1 MIDDAAL
8 PHSFFAAY
16 RMILPS
22 RTFAF
27 MRSCVVALLAFLA
40 AGSNAFAQLRPL
52 DPTDFSALDGDRIRV
67 QIGGGA
73 YFEQH
78 ASLAGTRGRLLEIGD
93 TRISWRT
100 GRILIEIGGTL
111 QRFFREDTV
120 MQPPAEGVNAST
132 IEGTRHDVGDYRVQ
146 TVLRLTADT
155 VGTDAILRFGTR
167 LPTTDN
173 RVGLE
178 RDQMDFFAV
187 VGAGR
192 ALGRMHVGAEAG
204 ISINGTRLSHY
215 EQSDVLIYAATV
227 EYRAG
232 LFAPFV
238 AVVGQQDFHDWAA
251 RGNEDLGELRA
262 GFRMG
267 KRRWLNATL
276 LRGFHDSSPRSGF
289 SLSVGGAFR

>member
-8 PHSFFAAY
+8 FHSLLPD
-16 RMILPS
+16 RMLLPS
-22 RTFAF
+22 RTFVF
-27 MRSCVVALLAFLA
+27 MRSCVIASLAFIGASSDAL
-40 AGSNAFAQLRPL
+40 AQLRPL
-52 DPTDFSALDGDRIRV
+52 DPTDFRALDGDRIRV

-93 TRISWRT
+93 TRVSWRS
-100 GRILIEIGGTL
+100 GRILIEIGGTV

-132 IEGTRHDVGDYRVQ
+132 LDGTRHDVGDYRVQ

-155 VGTDAILRFGTR
+155 IGTDAILRFGTR

-178 RDQMDFFAV
+178 RDQMDFFAA

-192 ALGRMHVGAEAG
+192 ALGRMHLGAEAG
-204 ISINGTRLSHY
+204 ISINGTRLSNY
-215 EQSDVLIYAATV
+215 EQSDVLIYAATI
-227 EYRAG
+227 EYRGG
-232 LFAPFV
+232 LLAPFV
-238 AVVGQQDFHDWAA
+238 AIVGQQDFHDWAA

-262 GFRMG
+262 GLRLG
-267 KRRWLNATL
+267 KQRWLSAVL
-276 LRGFHDSSPRSGF
+276 LRGFHDSSPRKGF
-289 SLSVGGAFR
+289 TLSLGAAFR

>member
-1 MIDDAAL
+1 MLLL
-8 PHSFFAAY
+8 PRVFV
-16 RMILPS
+16 L
-22 RTFAF
+22 
-27 MRSCVVALLAFLA
+27 MRSCVFTLLALISA
-40 AGSNAFAQLRPL
+40 RSDAFGQLRPL
-52 DPTDFSALDGDRIRV
+52 DPTDFRALDGDRIRLQV
-67 QIGGGA
+67 GGGA

-78 ASLAGTRGRLLEIGD
+78 ASLAGARGRLLEIGD
-93 TRISWRT
+93 TRLSWRS

-155 VGTDAILRFGTR
+155 AVTDAILRFGTR

-215 EQSDVLIYAATV
+215 EQSDVLIYAATL
-227 EYRAG
+227 EYRG
-232 LFAPFV
+232 GVLAPFI

-262 GFRMG
+262 GLRLG
-267 KRRWLNATL
+267 SQRWLSATL
-276 LRGFHDSSPRSGF
+276 LRGFHASSPRTGF
-289 SLSVGGAFR
+289 TFSVGAAFH

>member
-1 MIDDAAL
+1 
-8 PHSFFAAY
+8 
-16 RMILPS
+16 
-22 RTFAF
+22 
-27 MRSCVVALLAFLA
+27 
-40 AGSNAFAQLRPL
+40 LRPL
-52 DPTDFSALDGDRIRV
+52 DPTDFRALDGDRIRV

-78 ASLAGTRGRLLEIGD
+78 ASLAGARGRLLELGD
-93 TRISWRT
+93 TRVSWRS

-132 IEGTRHDVGDYRVQ
+132 IDGTRHDVGDYRVQ

-187 VGAGR
+187 VGAAR

-215 EQSDVLIYAATV
+215 EQSDVLIYAATL
-227 EYRAG
+227 EYRG
-232 LFAPFV
+232 GVFAPFV
-238 AVVGQQDFHDWAA
+238 AIVGQQDFHEWAA

-262 GFRMG
+262 GLRLG
-267 KRRWLNATL
+267 KRRWLSATL
-276 LRGFHDSSPRSGF
+276 LHGFHDSSPRTGF
-289 SLSVGGAFR
+289 TLSAGAAFR